1 MRKTLDR
8 ILESALVLIMS
19 LLVLTVVWQVFTRYV
34 LMNPSTF
41 TDELARFLL
50 IWLSLLGGAYVV
62 GKNGHVSIDL
72 LPQALPPAG
81 RHWLDRALRALVVA
95 FVAGVF
101 VIGGGYLVWI
111 TWTLHQISPALQVPV
126 AFVYAMGPLSGL
138 LIIYYQIADMFSSK
152 TEMGSNTGE
161 EDL

>member
-8 ILESALVLIMS
+8 ILEGALVLIMS

-50 IWLSLLGGAYVV
+50 IWLSLLGGTYMV
-62 GKNGHVSIDL
+62 GKNGHVAIDL
-72 LPQALPPAG
+72 LPQALPLRG
-81 RHWLDRALRALVVA
+81 RLWLKQSMRLLVVA
-95 FVAGVF
+95 FVFGVF
-101 VIGGGYLVWI
+101 VIGGGHLVWI

-138 LIIYYQIADMFSSK
+138 LMIYYQIADMCAPELE
-152 TEMGSNTGE
+152 TVIE
-161 EDL
+161 EKDF